1 MKVPFPI
8 TFFGVLC
15 ILALSAGVTSAATGS
30 TDASPAAALRGP
42 VTIECDGVLPPVA
55 PWGRPAKGRCLITG
69 AIIDAGRFA
78 DDHRPLITPHIRTIL
93 GSEGTLRISVYREHG
108 NWRIIEGT
116 RAYAG
121 LGGRGW
127 ERTQRTGPSGGACPR
142 PQGIACMVSLTMK
155 GTVVP

>member
-1 MKVPFPI
+1 MKVPFRI
-8 TFFGVLC
+8 TAFGLLC
-15 ILALSAGVTSAATGS
+15 LVALSAGVTSAATGT
-30 TDASPAAALRGP
+30 TDVSPAAALRGP
-42 VTIECDGVLPPVA
+42 VTIECEGMLPPVA
-55 PWGRPAKGRCLITG
+55 PFGGPSKGRCLITG

-78 DDHRPLITPHIRTIL
+78 DDRRPLVTPHIRTIL
-93 GSEGTLRISVYREHG
+93 GSKGTLRISVYRERG
-108 NWRIIEGT
+108 NWRIVGGT

-127 ERTQRTGPSGGACPR
+127 ERTQRTGLSGGACPR